1 MTFGLGLI
9 FVSFFFHI
17 FLTRDSLF
25 VLWLVFLSIFSWL
38 SLVVITI
45 VIDCLESLIS
55 EMTCYV

>member
-38 SLVVITI
+38 SLVIITI